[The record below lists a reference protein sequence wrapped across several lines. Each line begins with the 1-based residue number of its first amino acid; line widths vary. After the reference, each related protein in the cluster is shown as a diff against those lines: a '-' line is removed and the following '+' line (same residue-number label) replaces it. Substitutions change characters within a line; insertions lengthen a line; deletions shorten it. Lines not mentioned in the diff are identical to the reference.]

1 MAVTSPL
8 LPHPAELA
16 AEHAR
21 TEAATTA
28 SGPAVDRWS
37 TRRPPT
43 VGRPADLTGTVAA
56 IVDELNPIF
65 SGMLAATAITEC
77 AARAVQDLLGS
88 ICLQALPEMAIR
100 LATVRLQ
107 TASADKSEPGPT
119 SD

>member
-8 LPHPAELA
+8 LPNPAEVS
-16 AEHAR
+16 AERAR
-21 TEAATTA
+21 TGNPITADTAA
-28 SGPAVDRWS
+28 GDRWS
-37 TRRPPT
+37 TRRAPT

-65 SGMLAATAITEC
+65 SGLLAATVITEC

-107 TASADKSEPGPT
+107 SATADQPEPA
-119 SD
+119 SKAV